1 MSEADEDIDNQV
13 SDLPSKRRNTRKLKE
28 SEIGVGST
36 GGGLAPMA
44 VKSNFDPIIKIN
56 GNFTDKDKII
66 EFLKS
71 RGFAMEQK
79 DDNFEI
85 RVTHRSIGAGLNE
98 IFVESDELEAIKQ
111 FGNLMK
117 IIYSE
122 EVLILKCSRV
132 NH

>member
-13 SDLPSKRRNTRKLKE
+13 SDLPSKRRKTRELKE

>member
-13 SDLPSKRRNTRKLKE
+13 SDLPSKRRKTRELKK

-79 DDNFEI
+79 MI
-85 RVTHRSIGAGLNE
+85 ISRS
-98 IFVESDELEAIKQ
+98 EL
-111 FGNLMK
+111 LT
-117 IIYSE
+117 
-122 EVLILKCSRV
+122 VLLERG
-132 NH
+132 